1 MTTEECLIIG
11 FSNQEQQSLI
21 ELYNR
26 YSRLLWKISY
36 RVVADEAI
44 SEQIVRGVFRD
55 AWENPEKFNNGKKLS
70 TLMIE
75 CCLSQID
82 TLIIQKIS

>member
-44 SEQIVRGVFRD
+44 SEQIVRKSFGMHGKIQR
-55 AWENPEKFNNGKKLS
+55 NLITEKIINF
-70 TLMIE
+70 
-75 CCLSQID
+75 ID
-82 TLIIQKIS
+82 